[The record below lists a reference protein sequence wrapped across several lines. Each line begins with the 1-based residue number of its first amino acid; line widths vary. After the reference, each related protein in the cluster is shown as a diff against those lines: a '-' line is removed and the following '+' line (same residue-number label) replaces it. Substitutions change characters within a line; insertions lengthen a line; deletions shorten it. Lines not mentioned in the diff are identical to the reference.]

1 MHAIE
6 TDAGERREHPV
17 DVVERLASF
26 NEWAFDRQDDDE
38 IAILVNGAWAHYEV
52 AITWIP
58 QVESLHFSCAFDL
71 KIPDRKR
78 TEIVELIRLIN
89 AQMWL
94 GHFDLWSHENIVM
107 FRHAHC
113 LAGGAHASDAQA
125 QALVEAAIK
134 ACETYF
140 QSFQF
145 VLWAG
150 RSPREAMDFAM
161 FETAGAA

>member
-6 TDAGERREHPV
+6 SQATERPEHPV
-17 DVVERLASF
+17 DVVERIAALK
-26 NEWAFDRQDDDE
+26 EWAFDRHDDDE
-38 IAILVNGAWAHYEV
+38 IAILVNGVWAHYEV
-52 AITWIP
+52 AITWIHP
-58 QVESLHFSCAFDL
+58 VESLHFSCAFDL
-71 KIPDRKR
+71 KVPERKR
-78 TEIVELIRLIN
+78 ADIVELIRLIN

-113 LAGGAHASDAQA
+113 LADGARASEAQCGR
-125 QALVEAAIK
+125 LVEAAIK

-161 FETAGAA
+161 FETVGAA

>member
-6 TDAGERREHPV
+6 NEPAERREHPV
-17 DVVERLASF
+17 DVIERLAAL
-26 NEWAFDRQDDDE
+26 NEWAFDRHDDDE
-38 IAILVNGAWAHYEV
+38 IAILVTGAWANYEV

-58 QVESLHFSCAFDL
+58 QIESLHFSCAFDL
-71 KIPDRKR
+71 KVPERKR
-78 TEIVELIRLIN
+78 AEIGELIRLIN

-113 LAGGAHASDAQA
+113 LAGGARASEAQA
-125 QALVEAAIK
+125 GALVEQAIK

>member
-6 TDAGERREHPV
+6 TEAAERPEHPV
-17 DVVERLASF
+17 DVVERLAHLRS
-26 NEWAFDRQDDDE
+26 WAFDRQDDDE
-38 IAILVNGAWAHYEV
+38 IAILVNGSWAHYEV
-52 AITWIP
+52 AITWIAD
-58 QVESLHFSCAFDL
+58 VESLHFSCAFDL
-71 KIPDRKR
+71 KVPERKR
-78 TEIVELIRLIN
+78 AEIGELIRLIN

-94 GHFDLWSHENIVM
+94 GHFDLWTHENLVM

-113 LAGGAHASDAQA
+113 MVGGARASEGQVH
-125 QALVEAAIK
+125 ALVDAAVK
-134 ACETYF
+134 ACDAYF

-150 RSPREAMDFAM
+150 RSPREALDFAS

>member
-6 TDAGERREHPV
+6 NEAVERGEHPV
-17 DVVERLASF
+17 DVVERLATL
-26 NEWAFDRQDDDE
+26 NEWAFDRQDVDE
-38 IAILVNGAWAHYEV
+38 IAILVSGVWARYEV

-58 QVESLHFSCAFDL
+58 EVESLHFSCAFDL
-71 KIPDRKR
+71 KTPERKR
-78 TEIVELIRLIN
+78 AAIGELVQLIN

-94 GHFDLWSHENIVM
+94 GHFDLWTQENIVM
-107 FRHAHC
+107 FRHAHS
-113 LAGGAHASDAQA
+113 LAGGARATDSQCRS
-125 QALVEAAIK
+125 LVEAALK

-161 FETAGAA
+161 FETVGTA

>member
-1 MHAIE
+1 MHALE
-6 TDAGERREHPV
+6 SAPAERPEHPV
-17 DVVERLASF
+17 DVVERLAAL

-52 AITWIP
+52 SITWIAE
-58 QVESLHFSCAFDL
+58 VESLHFSCAFDL
-71 KIPDRKR
+71 KVPERKR
-78 TEIVELIRLIN
+78 TDVVELIRLIN

-113 LAGGAHASDAQA
+113 LAGGARATDAQCGS
-125 QALVEAAIK
+125 LVEAAIK